1 MSKRLYSYTIRRLS
15 VDERLKKA
23 LDISNYM
30 VTLNNQKR
38 LLKEKF
44 YEDLM
49 YFDSGSQFIV
59 TQQLITFV
67 KMLIDSGYDVDVVLV
82 DDNDIPVKINNL
94 ETFYQNILDVYFSAA
109 NFYMNEY
116 ENLKKNR
123 TIEKIINYEE

>member
-1 MSKRLYSYTIRRLS
+1 

-38 LLKEKF
+38 LLTEKF
-44 YEDLM
+44 YEDLI

-59 TQQLITFV
+59 TQNLITFV
-67 KMLIDSGYDVDVVLV
+67 KLLIDSGYTEDVVLI

-94 ETFYQNILDVYFSAA
+94 ENFYQNILDVYFKSA
-109 NFYMNEY
+109 NSYINEY
-116 ENLKKNR
+116 EKIRKSR
-123 TIEKIINYEE
+123 TVEKLIDYE

>member
-1 MSKRLYSYTIRRLS
+1 M
-15 VDERLKKA
+15 DERLKKA

-44 YEDLM
+44 YENLI

-67 KMLIDSGYDVDVVLV
+67 KMLIDSGHNTDIVLI

-94 ETFYQNILDVYFSAA
+94 ETFCQNILDVYFCAA
-109 NFYMNEY
+109 NSYMNEY
-116 ENLKKNR
+116 EILKKSR
-123 TIEKIINYEE
+123 TVEKLVNYE

>member
-1 MSKRLYSYTIRRLS
+1 M
-15 VDERLKKA
+15 DERLEKA

-44 YEDLM
+44 YENLL

-67 KMLIDSGYDVDVVLV
+67 KLLIESGYNMNIVLI
-82 DDNDIPVKINNL
+82 DDNDIPVKIKNL
-94 ETFYQNILDVYFSAA
+94 ESFYENILDVYFKAA
-109 NFYMNEY
+109 NDYVNEY
-116 ENLKKNR
+116 EKIRKSR
-123 TIEKIINYEE
+123 TVEKLVNYEQN

>member
-1 MSKRLYSYTIRRLS
+1 

-44 YEDLM
+44 YEDLI

-59 TQQLITFV
+59 TQNLITFV
-67 KMLIDSGYDVDVVLV
+67 KLLIESGYDTDVVLI
-82 DDNDIPVKINNL
+82 DDNDTPVKINNL
-94 ETFYQNILDVYFSAA
+94 VIFYQNILDVYFKSA
-109 NFYMNEY
+109 NEY
-116 ENLKKNR
+116 MYEYEKIKKNR
-123 TIEKIINYEE
+123 TIEKLVNYDEN

>member
-1 MSKRLYSYTIRRLS
+1 

-44 YEDLM
+44 YENLV

-59 TQQLITFV
+59 TQNLITFV
-67 KMLIDSGYDVDVVLV
+67 KLLVESGYDTDVVLI
-82 DDNDIPVKINNL
+82 DDNDIPVKISNL
-94 ETFYQNILDVYFSAA
+94 QDFYQNILDVYFRSA
-109 NFYMNEY
+109 NEYMNEY
-116 ENLKKNR
+116 EKIKKSR
-123 TIEKIINYEE
+123 TVEKLIDYE

>member
-1 MSKRLYSYTIRRLS
+1 

-44 YEDLM
+44 YEDLI
-49 YFDSGSQFIV
+49 FFTDGSQFLV
-59 TQQLITFV
+59 TQNLITFV
-67 KMLIDSGYDVDVVLV
+67 KMLIDSGYDTDIVLI
-82 DDNDIPVKINNL
+82 DDNDIPVKIENL
-94 ETFYQNILDVYFSAA
+94 ENFYQDILDVYFTSA

-116 ENLKKNR
+116 EKLKKSR
-123 TIEKIINYEE
+123 SIEKIVNYDK

>member
-1 MSKRLYSYTIRRLS
+1 

-44 YEDLM
+44 YENLI

-59 TQQLITFV
+59 TQNLITFV
-67 KMLIDSGYDVDVVLV
+67 KLLVESGYDTDVVLI
-82 DDNDIPVKINNL
+82 DDNDIPVKIANL
-94 ETFYQNILDVYFSAA
+94 QDFYQNILDVYFRSA
-109 NFYMNEY
+109 NEYMNEY
-116 ENLKKNR
+116 EKIKKSR
-123 TIEKIINYEE
+123 TVEKLIDHE